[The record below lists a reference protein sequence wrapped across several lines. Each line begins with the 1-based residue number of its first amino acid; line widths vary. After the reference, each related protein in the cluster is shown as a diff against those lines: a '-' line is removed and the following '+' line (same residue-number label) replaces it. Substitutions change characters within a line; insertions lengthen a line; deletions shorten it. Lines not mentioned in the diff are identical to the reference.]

1 MSSDQVSLLLFD
13 IAFILVLAH
22 GLGHLATRI
31 GQPPVVGEILA
42 GVLLGPTVLD
52 GAVSEAL
59 FPPVIRP
66 LLSAMADVGVT
77 LFMFGVGLEIERR
90 ALRGRM
96 RMAAAV
102 SLGSTAVPFV
112 VGIGLGY
119 FLLRNHETDQKAAF
133 IVFIGLAVSVTAFP
147 VLARILSDRGLAATT
162 LGGIALAAAAL
173 VDLVAWT
180 ALAGVQGA
188 IGSVGAHWRVALM
201 IPFVLVLVLVV
212 RRWLRRL
219 VNRGDGGRPATSWW
233 YAQVL
238 IGALLC
244 GAATEAMGMH
254 YIFGAFLFG
263 LIMPSEGAERLRADL
278 MQRTRSVTSVLLPV
292 YFVVAGLKVDLRGFG
307 WAESVELAAV
317 LLVAVVGKLGGTY
330 AGARSTGLPPRPAAA
345 LAALMNTRG
354 LTELV
359 ILGVGL
365 QAGLLDGG
373 LYSLLVVVALVTTAM
388 TGPLLTWTYAKPV
401 IVPEI
406 TSGQSDREPERS
418 ASVGPAA

>member
-1 MSSDQVSLLLFD
+1 MSSNQVALLLFD
-13 IAFILVLAH
+13 LAFILVLAH

-42 GVLLGPTVLD
+42 GVLLGPTLLN
-52 GAVSEAL
+52 GAVSDTL
-59 FPPVIRP
+59 FPHTIRP
-66 LLSAMADVGVT
+66 LLSALADVGVT
-77 LFMFGVGLEIERR
+77 LFMFGVGLEIERQ
-90 ALRGRM
+90 ALRGRG

-112 VGIGLGY
+112 LGTGLGY

-133 IVFIGLAVSVTAFP
+133 VVFIGLAVSVTAFP
-147 VLARILSDRGLAATT
+147 VLARILSDRGITT
-162 LGGIALAAAAL
+162 TALGGIALATAAL
-173 VDLVAWT
+173 VDVVAWT
-180 ALAGVQGA
+180 ALAGVQAA
-188 IGSVGAHWRVALM
+188 IGSAGSHWRVALM
-201 IPFVLVLVLVV
+201 IPFALVLVLVV
-212 RRWLRRL
+212 RPWLRRRL
-219 VNRGDGGRPATSWW
+219 THGDGQGPVPAWW

-263 LIMPSEGAERLRADL
+263 VIMPSEGAERLRADL
-278 MQRTRSVTSVLLPV
+278 MQRTRTVTSVLLPV
-292 YFVVAGLKVDLRGFG
+292 YFVVAGLKVDLRKFG
-307 WAESVELAAV
+307 WAETAELVAV
-317 LLVAVVGKLGGTY
+317 LLVAVVGKFGGTY
-330 AGARSTGLPPRPAAA
+330 LGARSTGLPARPATA

-373 LYSLLVVVALVTTAM
+373 LYSLLVVMALVTTAM
-388 TGPLLTWTYAKPV
+388 TGPLLKWTYAKPV
-401 IVPEI
+401 IVPEATI
-406 TSGQSDREPERS
+406 REPGREPDRS
-418 ASVGPAA
+418 SSATPVA

>member
-1 MSSDQVSLLLFD
+1 MGSNQVALLLFD
-13 IAFILVLAH
+13 LAFILVLAQ

-42 GVLLGPTVLD
+42 GVLLGPTLLD
-52 GAVSEAL
+52 GAVSDAL
-59 FPPVIRP
+59 FPHGIRP

-77 LFMFGVGLEIERR
+77 LFMFGVGLEIERQ
-90 ALRGRM
+90 ALRGRG

-102 SLGSTAVPFV
+102 TLGSTAVPFV
-112 VGIGLGY
+112 LGSGLGY
-119 FLLRNHETDQKAAF
+119 LLLRNHETDQKAAF

-147 VLARILSDRGLAATT
+147 VLARILSDRHLGATT
-162 LGGIALAAAAL
+162 LGGIALASAAL
-173 VDLVAWT
+173 VDMVAWT
-180 ALAGVQGA
+180 ALAGVQAA
-188 IGSVGAHWRVALM
+188 IGSGGAHWRVALM

-212 RRWLRRL
+212 RPWLRRRTR
-219 VNRGDGGRPATSWW
+219 RGDGQGPAPSWW
-233 YAQVL
+233 YPLVL

-278 MQRTRSVTSVLLPV
+278 MHRTHTVTAVLLPV

-307 WAESVELAAV
+307 WTEVTELAAV
-317 LLVAVVGKLGGTY
+317 LLVAVLGKFGGTY
-330 AGARSTGLPPRPAAA
+330 LGARSTGLPPRAATA

-373 LYSLLVVVALVTTAM
+373 LYSLLVVMALVTTAM
-388 TGPLLTWTYAKPV
+388 TGPVLTRTYAKPV
-401 IVPEI
+401 TVPE
-406 TSGQSDREPERS
+406 TTPGQPDRS
-418 ASVGPAA
+418 SVTTPAA

>member
-1 MSSDQVSLLLFD
+1 MDGNQVALLLFD
-13 IAFILVLAH
+13 LAFILVLAH
-22 GLGHLATRI
+22 VLGHLATRI

-42 GVLLGPTVLD
+42 GVLLGPTLLD
-52 GAVSEAL
+52 GAVSDAL
-59 FPPVIRP
+59 FPHGIRP

-90 ALRGRM
+90 ALRGRG
-96 RMAAAV
+96 RMAAVV
-102 SLGSTAVPFV
+102 SLGSTVVPFV
-112 VGIGLGY
+112 LGVGLGCL
-119 FLLRNHETDQKAAF
+119 LLRNHDTGQKAAF
-133 IVFIGLAVSVTAFP
+133 LVFMGLAVSVTAFP
-147 VLARILSDRGLAATT
+147 VLARVLSDRGLAATT
-162 LGGIALAAAAL
+162 LGGIALACAAL
-173 VDLVAWT
+173 VDIVAWT
-180 ALAGVQGA
+180 ALAALQAA
-188 IGSVGAHWRVALM
+188 IGGGSAHWRVAFM
-201 IPFVLVLVLVV
+201 IPFVLVLMLVV
-212 RRWLRRL
+212 RPWLRRRTL
-219 VNRGDGGRPATSWW
+219 PGDGHGPAASRW
-233 YAQVL
+233 YALVL

-263 LIMPSEGAERLRADL
+263 LVMPSEGADRLRADL
-278 MQRTRSVTSVLLPV
+278 MQRTRTVTSVLLPV

-307 WAESVELAAV
+307 WTQSAELAAV

-330 AGARSTGLPPRPAAA
+330 LGARSTGLPPRAATA

-388 TGPLLTWTYAKPV
+388 TGPLLTRTYAKPV
-401 IVPEI
+401 IVPE
-406 TSGQSDREPERS
+406 TAPRPADRSP
-418 ASVGPAA
+418 SVTTPAA